1 MLPDYTMIGAL
12 ANYISDESVAD
23 FQPMGANIGILPPL
37 QEKIR
42 DKQLKAQA
50 HADRALCYFDDMQ

>member
-1 MLPDYTMIGAL
+1 MILPENTMIGAL
-12 ANYISDESVAD
+12 AKYISDETVKD

-37 QEKIR
+37 EQNIR

-50 HADRALCYFDDMQ
+50 HADRSLKFFEKE